1 MISQIENELAPLRKQ
16 LVNHDLYKNL
26 KSITD
31 IKIFMEQHVFAVW
44 DFMSLV
50 KKLQIDLTNT
60 KIPWTPSSYPIAGRL
75 INEIVWGEET
85 DINKNNTP
93 MSHFEMYI
101 DSMLSIDA
109 NTKLID
115 DFINDINNG
124 SVVED
129 ALKPLNIPREV
140 KEFVNF
146 SFTII
151 KQNKTHEIA
160 AVFTFGREDLLP
172 SLFIK
177 LLEQLQKKEDSNLLD
192 DIIYYF
198 KRHIELDG
206 DEHGPMALNM
216 ISELCGNDKLKWNE
230 AMLASKK
237 ALQMRINL
245 WNSINRSIKKN
256 YKFAS

>member
-85 DINKNNTP
+85 DINKNNIP

-101 DSMLSIDA
+101 DSMLSIGA

-115 DFINDINNG
+115 GFINDINKG
-124 SVVED
+124 SVVDD
-129 ALKPLNIPREV
+129 ALKPLNISMEV

-146 SFTII
+146 SFAII

-172 SLFIK
+172 DLFIK
-177 LLEQLQKKEDSNLLD
+177 LLEQLQKEHSNSLD

-230 AMLASKK
+230 VILSSKK

-245 WNSINRSIKKN
+245 WDSINRSIKKN
-256 YKFAS
+256 YRLAS

>member
-60 KIPWTPSSYPIAGRL
+60 KIPWTPSSSPIAGRL

-85 DINKNNTP
+85 DINKNNIP

-101 DSMLSIDA
+101 DSMLSIGA

-115 DFINDINNG
+115 GFINDINKG
-124 SVVED
+124 SVVDD
-129 ALKPLNIPREV
+129 ALKPLNISMEV

-146 SFTII
+146 SFAII

-172 SLFIK
+172 DLFVK
-177 LLEQLQKKEDSNLLD
+177 LLEQLQKEHSNSLD

-230 AMLASKK
+230 VILASKK

-245 WNSINRSIKKN
+245 WDSINRSIKKN
-256 YKFAS
+256 YRLAS